1 MGIIGIIGI
10 IGRMGMDP
18 ALPGWEKEKS
28 EEAVADWDTTAP
40 KHYPQVGVK
49 RTLLENGHIGRG
61 HTRSVE

>member
-1 MGIIGIIGI
+1 
-10 IGRMGMDP
+10 MGMDP